1 MVDLIDRAQ
10 SFAREKHAG
19 QFRKGIAKE
28 PYVVHLEDVSS
39 LVAEWGGT
47 KDTIAGAWL
56 HDTIEDCPPTNFD
69 EIASLF
75 GKKIALIVSELTD
88 DKSLPKQKRKDLQI
102 TNASKKSPEA
112 SIIKLADKTS
122 NVGSLVTSPP
132 ENWTLD
138 RRLDYIK
145 WARCVVGELPN
156 LPSRG
161 LQEFE
166 NKCDQAELQ
175 AYIDLGS
182 ERQAQNASLTILERK
197 AKRLGASQ
205 EQSDLFLKSLMET
218 SFKN

>member
-1 MVDLIDRAQ
+1 MKDQLKSAEL
-10 SFAREKHAG
+10 FARDRHFG

-28 PYVVHLEDVSS
+28 PYISHLEE
-39 LVAEWGGT
+39 VASFVTAWGGT
-47 KDTIAGAWL
+47 KDAITGAWL

-75 GKKIALIVSELTD
+75 GKKIALIVLELTD

-122 NVGSLVTSPP
+122 NVGSLATSPP

-145 WARCVVGELPN
+145 WAQCVVDKLPI
-156 LPSRG
+156 LPSKG
-161 LQEFE
+161 LRTFE

-205 EQSDLFLKSLMET
+205 EQSDFFLKSVMET
-218 SFKN
+218 SF

>member
-1 MVDLIDRAQ
+1 MKDLLKSAEL
-10 SFAREKHAG
+10 FARERHFG
-19 QFRKGIAKE
+19 QFREGIAKE
-28 PYVVHLEDVSS
+28 PYISHLEE
-39 LVAEWGGT
+39 VASFVTAWKGT
-47 KDTIAGAWL
+47 KDAITGAWL

-75 GKKIALIVSELTD
+75 GKKIALIVLELTD

-122 NVGSLVTSPP
+122 NVGSLATSPP

-145 WARCVVGELPN
+145 WARCVVGKLPN
-156 LPSRG
+156 LPSNG

-166 NKCDQAELQ
+166 KKCDHAELQ

-205 EQSDLFLKSLMET
+205 EQSDHFLKSLMEN